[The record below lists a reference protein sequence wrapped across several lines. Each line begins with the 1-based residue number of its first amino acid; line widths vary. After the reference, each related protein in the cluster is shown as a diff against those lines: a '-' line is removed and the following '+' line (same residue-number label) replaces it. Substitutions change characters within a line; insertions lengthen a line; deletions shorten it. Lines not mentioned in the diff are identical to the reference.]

1 MKPFM
6 LLVVGMALSIE
17 LFSVEVR
24 SESLRSVFKANR
36 QKLLVLNTNLKNR
49 GAAQSAKWFGTFL
62 RKIEEKAVVSDAAEM
77 VLSSPQLA
85 GIKMVAEQVGFDIDA
100 MVEKHGPAGAL
111 QGFTQLLAMLGIKL
125 PDVLGALTSGE
136 GIGSLLSGAPQTS
149 GGKNPYLQG

>member
-1 MKPFM
+1 MKM
-6 LLVVGMALSIE
+6 IETIE
-17 LFSVEVR
+17 LIVDTLFSKPATKHAMSIMGKAGVESR
-24 SESLRSVFKANR
+24 S
-36 QKLLVLNTNLKNR
+36 Q
-49 GAAQSAKWFGTFL
+49 
-62 RKIEEKAVVSDAAEM
+62 KAVVSDAAEM